1 MGAERFAEVF
11 TGPHLAQ
18 TIALISYLIESKGL
32 AGPYLVIVP
41 LATLSNW
48 QLEMRK
54 WAPAINLVAYKGSP
68 DVRREIYDSQLV
80 NWGEGPPRFNVLLT
94 TYELVMK
101 DKQRLKRFQYAYI
114 VVDEGHR
121 MKNAASK
128 LSATLLQYEAAH
140 RLLLTGTPLQN
151 SLHELWALLNFMLPK
166 IFSSADSFEQWFAA
180 PIASAG
186 GTAEDVEIDEEERLL
201 VINRLHQVLAAPA
214 APAYVAP
221 TPRPTWGTDA
231 FSVHVAGAPPIPP
244 PPPQI
249 GGRGPAPRQGGV
261 RGQVRAVRDAEGD
274 LPPGTRAGPVR
285 GGRGW
290 PAARLRAEQRG
301 DAAAKGERCGRDAR
315 KMRPRCGP
323 LSPVHEHMP
332 HPSTCHRCATT
343 RTCSSP
349 TIIWRISRGR

>member
-1 MGAERFAEVF
+1 M
-11 TGPHLAQ
+11 
-18 TIALISYLIESKGL
+18 IESKGL

-54 WAPAINLVAYKGSP
+54 WAPTINLVAYKGSP
-68 DVRREIYDSQLV
+68 DVRREIYDTQLV
-80 NWGEGPPRFNVLLT
+80 NWGEGVPRFNVLLT

-128 LSATLLQYEAAH
+128 LSATLLQYESAH
-140 RLLLTGTPLQN
+140 RLLLSGTPLQN

-201 VINRLHQVLAAPA
+201 VINRLHQVLAAP
-214 APAYVAP
+214 
-221 TPRPTWGTDA
+221 
-231 FSVHVAGAPPIPP
+231 PP
-244 PPPQI
+244 PPTWHPLLVPRGAPMPSPSTWQVLRPFLLRRLKSEVEAQLPGKAEYVVKCELSEMQRVI
-249 GGRGPAPRQGGV
+249 YRQVQEQGLCAVGEGGQLRVSGLNNVEMQLRKA
-261 RGQVRAVRDAEGD
+261 RDAPEMHG
-274 LPPGTRAGPVR
+274 
-285 GGRGW
+285 
-290 PAARLRAEQRG
+290 
-301 DAAAKGERCGRDAR
+301 RCGRDAA
-315 KMRPRCGP
+315 
-323 LSPVHEHMP
+323 H
-332 HPSTCHRCATT
+332 
-343 RTCSSP
+343 
-349 TIIWRISRGR
+349 